1 MELATILAGNVNK
14 RFSTTLTSLAVV
26 SCKILVSFVLKLL
39 SLSKSAITSHTCM
52 LYELRYD
59 NDHLYVMSCL
69 LTTWYFIISS
79 WFLHIKSRCCIS
91 TIPLKK
97 YNKSSAVA
105 DMGDRLATTVIGRKV
120 GSPGPLPWRGELS
133 PHNIKAYFRIKWHPG
148 SSSRLATIDMGRKM
162 GDCVPFRRGQLGPR
176 LTQCC
181 LGRGLPPYQVADWPQ
196 QTWTEKWGL
205 LYPFFGEAVPI

>member
-1 MELATILAGNVNK
+1 MYKSGFHSRTFWKETSQTSEIFPRISQVYMMAFWLLAHVINLLLNRGHLMWPLVITINNSRLSIRLWCCYGASHILAGNVNK

-59 NDHLYVMSCL
+59 NGHLYVMSCL

-91 TIPLKK
+91 TISG
-97 YNKSSAVA
+97 N
-105 DMGDRLATTVIGRKV
+105 TTR
-120 GSPGPLPWRGELS
+120 
-133 PHNIKAYFRIKWHPG
+133 A
-148 SSSRLATIDMGRKM
+148 
-162 GDCVPFRRGQLGPR
+162 
-176 LTQCC
+176 
-181 LGRGLPPYQVADWPQ
+181 Q
-196 QTWTEKWGL
+196 Q
-205 LYPFFGEAVPI
+205 